1 MFGGT
6 AMVIS
11 LHVKN
16 LAIIDEVEIDFHQ
29 HLNILTGETG
39 AGKSIII
46 GSINMA
52 LGGKASSERIRAG
65 ADYGLIEL
73 VFDME
78 QDTVYEKMRELELPV
93 EDRQIIL
100 SRKIMKNRSVC
111 RVNGEIV
118 TLGILREL
126 AGYLID
132 IHGQHEHQSLLHK
145 HKHLEILDRY
155 CRSELGEMLES
166 LSKAYREYRCAKEEY
181 ENNNISPDERA
192 RQISYTEYELKEIEQ
207 AKLKVGEDEELA
219 ALYRRFSNAQ
229 QIAEGLQFVHQIV
242 SGEGTSLDR
251 ELGRATKQMCKI
263 AEYDEKIQGL
273 LEQLQNVEELVQ
285 DFNYEL
291 QDYMS
296 EMEYDEQRFREIE
309 ERLNTYHSLKAKYGN
324 SVEDILDYYE
334 QLEQKL
340 EQLKEFDLYL
350 DKLKE
355 RMTKKEKTYLK
366 LAEQISM
373 IRKEKGQM
381 LAEEIKQALF
391 DLNFLDVKFEVEH
404 RRVDCFTEKGID
416 EIEFMISTNPGESVR
431 PLGKVA
437 SGGELSRIMLAVK
450 SVLAQQDEI
459 ETLIFDEIDVGISG
473 RTAQKVSEKM
483 AVIAKQHQVICIT
496 HLPQIAAM
504 ADEHYIIEKSV
515 TEDKTT
521 TDIRHLDEQGSVEE
535 IARILGGAQITDTV
549 LKSANEMKNMA
560 RQMKS

>member
-1 MFGGT
+1 ML
-6 AMVIS
+6 IS

-16 LAIIDEVEIDFHQ
+16 LAIIDEVEIDFRR

-52 LGGKASSERIRAG
+52 LGGKASAEMIRAG
-65 ADYGLIEL
+65 AEYGLIEL

-78 QDTVYEKMRELELPV
+78 QDAIYEKMRELELPV

-100 SRKIMKNRSVC
+100 SRKLMKNRSVC

-132 IHGQHEHQSLLHK
+132 IHGQHEHQSLLYK
-145 HKHLEILDRY
+145 HKHMEILDRY
-155 CRSELGEMLES
+155 CRNELEEMLDS
-166 LSKAYREYRCAKEEY
+166 LSKCYKEYKRAKVEY
-181 ENNNISPDERA
+181 EEKNISPDERA
-192 RQISYTEYELKEIEQ
+192 RQISYTEYEMKEIEQ
-207 AKLKVGEDEELA
+207 ANLKVGEDEELA
-219 ALYRRFSNAQ
+219 MLYRRFSNAQ
-229 QIAEGLQFVHQIV
+229 QIAESLQLVHQIT
-242 SGEGTSLDR
+242 SGEGTSLDSQ
-251 ELGRATKQMCKI
+251 LGRATKQMYKI
-263 AEYDEKIQGL
+263 AEYDEKIQGML
-273 LEQLQNVEELVQ
+273 GQLQNVEELVQ

-296 EMEYDEQRFREIE
+296 EMEYDERRFREVE

-324 SVEDILDYYE
+324 TVEEILDYYA
-334 QLEQKL
+334 QLEQKM

-350 DKLKE
+350 DKLRE

-366 LAEQISM
+366 LAEQISK
-373 IRKEKGQM
+373 IRRDKGQV
-381 LAEEIKQALF
+381 LTAEIKQALL

-404 RRVDCFTEKGID
+404 RRLESFTERGID

-450 SVLAQQDEI
+450 SVIAQQDEI

-515 TEDKTT
+515 TKDKTT
-521 TDIRHLDEQGSVEE
+521 TGVRHLDEQGSVEE

-549 LKSANEMKNMA
+549 RKSANEMKNMA
-560 RQMKS
+560 RQMKKQS